1 MKQAK
6 STASKT
12 PRGAGLLGVPSSGGS
27 PLRVSS
33 TPVSS
38 TRGSTLGA
46 SHQEAQTPLQKAID
60 QYLIHL
66 RVERGSSEHT
76 IASYARDL
84 RRYSAYMATLGV
96 IDPERITTA
105 QVRSFMRELAA
116 PTVPLAGFV
125 AGFDVGFD
133 AGEKNNQNAQEAQE
147 VQEEAAESLA
157 LMIAS
162 ESGRGVGNGHAG
174 NRRAGKG
181 PVGKGRAGQSKAGE
195 PDKETP
201 TAEGMPSLPLPL
213 GPNSI
218 ARTMAA
224 VRGAHAFWVSAL
236 IVPTDP
242 AAPVTPPKNVK
253 RLPKAVSVEDIQ
265 RLLAVPDRETATG
278 LRNRAILEF
287 LYATG
292 ARVSE
297 MLNADIDDVHFEG
310 TLTDEDGNQI
320 TLPGYVRLFGKGNK
334 ERLVPIGSYAQ
345 KAIQDYLVR
354 ARPSLVAHGKGTAA
368 LFVNGRGGRLGRQ
381 GAWLI
386 LKEAA
391 EAAGLSSDFSP
402 HSMRHSFA
410 THLLQ
415 GGADIRVVQELL
427 GHASIATTQVYTK
440 VTPEGLVE
448 VYRMAHPRAH
458 ERG

>member
-12 PRGAGLLGVPSSGGS
+12 PRGAGLLGAPSSAGS
-27 PLRVSS
+27 SVQGSS
-33 TPVSS
+33 AL
-38 TRGSTLGA
+38 GS

-116 PTVPLAGFV
+116 PTVPLAGFE
-125 AGFDVGFD
+125 

-162 ESGRGVGNGHAG
+162 ESGRGAGNG
-174 NRRAGKG
+174 RAGKG
-181 PVGKGRAGQSKAGE
+181 RVGNGRAGQSKAGE
-195 PDKETP
+195 SDKETP
-201 TAEGMPSLPLPL
+201 TAEGTPNLPLPL

-354 ARPSLVAHGKGTAA
+354 ARPSLVAHGKGTTA

-440 VTPEGLVE
+440 VTPEGLME

>member
-1 MKQAK
+1 MAQPALKGA
-6 STASKT
+6 T
-12 PRGAGLLGVPSSGGS
+12 PAVEGTG
-27 PLRVSS
+27 
-33 TPVSS
+33 
-38 TRGSTLGA
+38 
-46 SHQEAQTPLQKAID
+46 EQTPLERAID
-60 QYLIHL
+60 QYLVHL
-66 RVERGSSEHT
+66 RVERGSSENT

-84 RRYSAYMATLGV
+84 RRYAAYLSTLGV

-116 PTVPLAGFV
+116 PTVPLPGLAAPVKKQPGEENSV
-125 AGFDVGFD
+125 D
-133 AGEKNNQNAQEAQE
+133 A
-147 VQEEAAESLA
+147 EEAAESLA
-157 LMIAS
+157 VLIAADG
-162 ESGRGVGNGHAG
+162 GRGTE
-174 NRRAGKG
+174 
-181 PVGKGRAGQSKAGE
+181 PGE
-195 PDKETP
+195 RGERGSG
-201 TAEGMPSLPLPL
+201 EGSIPLPL

-224 VRGAHAFWVSAL
+224 VRGAHAFWVSAFL
-236 IVPTDP
+236 VEKDP
-242 AAPVTPPKNVK
+242 AATVTPPKNVK
-253 RLPKAVSVEDIQ
+253 RLPKAITVEQMQ
-265 RLLAVPDRETATG
+265 RLLAVPDRDTPIG

-297 MLNADIDDVHFEG
+297 MLNADIDDVHSEE
-310 TLTDEDGNQI
+310 TLTDEDGNDI
-320 TLPGYVRLFGKGNK
+320 TLPGYVRLFGKGSK
-334 ERLVPIGSYAQ
+334 ERLVPLGNYAH

-354 ARPSLVAHGKGTAA
+354 GRPALVAHGKGTAA

-391 EAAGLSSDFSP
+391 EAAGLSADFSP

-440 VTPEGLVE
+440 VTPEGLME

>member
-6 STASKT
+6 STVSKT
-12 PRGAGLLGVPSSGGS
+12 SRGAGLLGVPSSAGS
-27 PLRVSS
+27 SVLGSS
-33 TPVSS
+33 S
-38 TRGSTLGA
+38 RGSSALGS
-46 SHQEAQTPLQKAID
+46 SHQEAQTPLQRAID

-116 PTVPLAGFV
+116 PTVPLAGFEV
-125 AGFDVGFD
+125 
-133 AGEKNNQNAQEAQE
+133 GEKNKQNAQESQE
-147 VQEEAAESLA
+147 AQEEAAESLA

-162 ESGRGVGNGHAG
+162 ESGRGTGN
-174 NRRAGKG
+174 
-181 PVGKGRAGQSKAGE
+181 GRAGQSKAGAPE
-195 PDKETP
+195 KETP
-201 TAEGMPSLPLPL
+201 TAEGAPGLPLPL

-368 LFVNGRGGRLGRQ
+368 LFVNGRGSRLGRQ

-440 VTPEGLVE
+440 VTPEGLME

>member
-6 STASKT
+6 SMVSKA
-12 PRGAGLLGVPSSGGS
+12 PRGAGLLGVPSSAGS
-27 PLRVSS
+27 SALGSS
-33 TPVSS
+33 S
-38 TRGSTLGA
+38 RGSSSMGS

-66 RVERGSSEHT
+66 RVERGSSENT

-116 PTVPLAGFV
+116 PTVPLAGF
-125 AGFDVGFD
+125 D
-133 AGEKNNQNAQEAQE
+133 AGEKNNQNAQEAQAA
-147 VQEEAAESLA
+147 QEEAAESLA

-162 ESGRGVGNGHAG
+162 ESGRGAGNG
-174 NRRAGKG
+174 RAGKRG
-181 PVGKGRAGQSKAGE
+181 AGKQEKTGE
-195 PDKETP
+195 PETP
-201 TAEGMPSLPLPL
+201 TAESAPSLPLPL

-278 LRNRAILEF
+278 LRNRAMLEF

-354 ARPSLVAHGKGTAA
+354 GRPSLVAHGKGTAA

-440 VTPEGLVE
+440 VTPEGLME

>member
-6 STASKT
+6 STVSKT
-12 PRGAGLLGVPSSGGS
+12 SRGAGLLGMPSSAGS
-27 PLRVSS
+27 SA
-33 TPVSS
+33 
-38 TRGSTLGA
+38 LGF
-46 SHQEAQTPLQKAID
+46 SHQEAQTPLQRAID

-125 AGFDVGFD
+125 AGFE

-147 VQEEAAESLA
+147 AQEEAAESLA
-157 LMIAS
+157 LIIAS
-162 ESGRGVGNGHAG
+162 ESERGTGNG
-174 NRRAGKG
+174 RA
-181 PVGKGRAGQSKAGE
+181 GKGRAGQPEKAGDPE
-195 PDKETP
+195 KETP
-201 TAEGMPSLPLPL
+201 VAEGAPNLPLPL

-368 LFVNGRGGRLGRQ
+368 LFVNGRGSRLGRQ

-440 VTPEGLVE
+440 VTPEGLME

>member
-6 STASKT
+6 STVSKT
-12 PRGAGLLGVPSSGGS
+12 SRGAGLLGAPSSAGS
-27 PLRVSS
+27 SVLGSS
-33 TPVSS
+33 ALGSS
-38 TRGSTLGA
+38 SLGA
-46 SHQEAQTPLQKAID
+46 SHQEAQTPLQRAIE

-125 AGFDVGFD
+125 AGFE
-133 AGEKNNQNAQEAQE
+133 AGEKDNQNAREARE
-147 VQEEAAESLA
+147 AQEEAAESLA

-162 ESGRGVGNGHAG
+162 ESGRGAG
-174 NRRAGKG
+174 NARAGN
-181 PVGKGRAGQSKAGE
+181 GRAGQSKAGAPE
-195 PDKETP
+195 QETP
-201 TAEGMPSLPLPL
+201 TAEGAPSLPLPL

-354 ARPSLVAHGKGTAA
+354 GRPALVAHGKGTAA

-440 VTPEGLVE
+440 VTPEGLME

>member
-12 PRGAGLLGVPSSGGS
+12 FCGASLLGVSSFAGS
-27 PLRVSS
+27 SVLGS
-33 TPVSS
+33 
-38 TRGSTLGA
+38 STLGS
-46 SHQEAQTPLQKAID
+46 SHQEGQTPLQKAID

-76 IASYARDL
+76 IASYGRDL
-84 RRYSAYMATLGV
+84 RRYSAYMVTLGV

-116 PTVPLAGFV
+116 PTVPLAGFEV
-125 AGFDVGFD
+125 
-133 AGEKNNQNAQEAQE
+133 GEKNTQNAQESQEAQE
-147 VQEEAAESLA
+147 EVAESLA

-162 ESGRGVGNGHAG
+162 ESGRGTGNGGAG
-174 NRRAGKG
+174 NARS
-181 PVGKGRAGQSKAGE
+181 GQPEKAGAPE
-195 PDKETP
+195 KEMP
-201 TAEGMPSLPLPL
+201 TAEGVPSLPLPL

-224 VRGAHAFWVSAL
+224 VRGVHAFWVSAL

-265 RLLAVPDRETATG
+265 RLLAVPDCETATG

-310 TLTDEDGNQI
+310 TLTDEDSNQI
-320 TLPGYVRLFGKGNK
+320 ILPGYVRLFGKGNK

-354 ARPSLVAHGKGTAA
+354 ARPTFVAHGKGTAA

-440 VTPEGLVE
+440 VTPEGLME

>member
-6 STASKT
+6 STVSKT
-12 PRGAGLLGVPSSGGS
+12 SRGAGLLGVPSSAGS
-27 PLRVSS
+27 SA
-33 TPVSS
+33 
-38 TRGSTLGA
+38 LGF

-125 AGFDVGFD
+125 AGFE
-133 AGEKNNQNAQEAQE
+133 AGEKNKQNAQEA
-147 VQEEAAESLA
+147 QEEAAESLA
-157 LMIAS
+157 LIIAS
-162 ESGRGVGNGHAG
+162 ESGRGTGNGRAG
-174 NRRAGKG
+174 NGRA
-181 PVGKGRAGQSKAGE
+181 GKGRAGQPEKAGAPE
-195 PDKETP
+195 KETP
-201 TAEGMPSLPLPL
+201 TAEGAPNLPLPL

-368 LFVNGRGGRLGRQ
+368 LFVNGRGSRLGRQ

-440 VTPEGLVE
+440 VTPEGLME

>member
-6 STASKT
+6 NTASKT
-12 PRGAGLLGVPSSGGS
+12 SRGAGLLGVTSSAGS
-27 PLRVSS
+27 SVL
-33 TPVSS
+33 
-38 TRGSTLGA
+38 GS
-46 SHQEAQTPLQKAID
+46 SHQEAQTPLQNAID

-84 RRYSAYMATLGV
+84 RRYSAYMATLGI

-116 PTVPLAGFV
+116 PTVPLAGFE
-125 AGFDVGFD
+125 
-133 AGEKNNQNAQEAQE
+133 AGEKSNQNAQESQE
-147 VQEEAAESLA
+147 AQEEAAESLA

-162 ESGRGVGNGHAG
+162 ELGRGTGNG
-174 NRRAGKG
+174 RA
-181 PVGKGRAGQSKAGE
+181 GKGRAGQPEKAGAPE
-195 PDKETP
+195 KETP
-201 TAEGMPSLPLPL
+201 TAEGAPNLPLPL

-391 EAAGLSSDFSP
+391 EAAGFSSDFSP

-440 VTPEGLVE
+440 VTPEGLME

>member
-6 STASKT
+6 STVSKT
-12 PRGAGLLGVPSSGGS
+12 SRGAGLLGVPSSAGS
-27 PLRVSS
+27 SVLGSS
-33 TPVSS
+33 ALGSS
-38 TRGSTLGA
+38 ALGSSSLGA
-46 SHQEAQTPLQKAID
+46 SHQEAQTPLQRAIE

-116 PTVPLAGFV
+116 PTVPLAGFE
-125 AGFDVGFD
+125 
-133 AGEKNNQNAQEAQE
+133 AGEKNNQNAQESREA
-147 VQEEAAESLA
+147 QEEAAESLA

-162 ESGRGVGNGHAG
+162 ESGRGA
-174 NRRAGKG
+174 
-181 PVGKGRAGQSKAGE
+181 GKGRAGQPEKAGAPE
-195 PDKETP
+195 KETP
-201 TAEGMPSLPLPL
+201 TAEGAPNLPLPL

-440 VTPEGLVE
+440 VTPEGLME

>member
-1 MKQAK
+1 MKQTK
-6 STASKT
+6 STVSKA
-12 PRGAGLLGVPSSGGS
+12 PRGAGLLGVTSSAGS
-27 PLRVSS
+27 SVLGSS
-33 TPVSS
+33 ALDSS
-38 TRGSTLGA
+38 SLGA
-46 SHQEAQTPLQKAID
+46 FHQEAQTPLQKAVD

-116 PTVPLAGFV
+116 PTVPLAGFE
-125 AGFDVGFD
+125 
-133 AGEKNNQNAQEAQE
+133 AGEKNKQNAQEFQE

-162 ESGRGVGNGHAG
+162 ESGRGT
-174 NRRAGKG
+174 
-181 PVGKGRAGQSKAGE
+181 GKGRAGQPEKAGAPE
-195 PDKETP
+195 KETP
-201 TAEGMPSLPLPL
+201 TAEGAPSLPLPL

-368 LFVNGRGGRLGRQ
+368 LFVNGRGSRLGRQ

-440 VTPEGLVE
+440 VTPEGLME

>member
-6 STASKT
+6 STASKA
-12 PRGAGLLGVPSSGGS
+12 PRGAGLLGVPSSAGS
-27 PLRVSS
+27 SVLGSS
-33 TPVSS
+33 ALGSS
-38 TRGSTLGA
+38 SRGSSALGA
-46 SHQEAQTPLQKAID
+46 SHQEAQTPLQRAIN

-116 PTVPLAGFV
+116 PTVPLAGFE
-125 AGFDVGFD
+125 
-133 AGEKNNQNAQEAQE
+133 AGEKHNQNAQESQEAQD
-147 VQEEAAESLA
+147 EAAESLA

-162 ESGRGVGNGHAG
+162 ESGRGTGNG
-174 NRRAGKG
+174 RT
-181 PVGKGRAGQSKAGE
+181 GKGRAGQSKAGAPE
-195 PDKETP
+195 KETP
-201 TAEGMPSLPLPL
+201 TAEGAPNLPLPL

-368 LFVNGRGGRLGRQ
+368 LFVNGRGSRLGRQ

-410 THLLQ
+410 THLLK

-440 VTPEGLVE
+440 VTPEGLME

>member
-6 STASKT
+6 STVSKT
-12 PRGAGLLGVPSSGGS
+12 SRGAGLLGAPSSAGS
-27 PLRVSS
+27 SVLDSS
-33 TPVSS
+33 S
-38 TRGSTLGA
+38 RGSSALDSSSLGA
-46 SHQEAQTPLQKAID
+46 FHQEAQTPLQKAVD

-116 PTVPLAGFV
+116 PTVPLAGF
-125 AGFDVGFD
+125 D
-133 AGEKNNQNAQEAQE
+133 AGEKNKQNAQESQE
-147 VQEEAAESLA
+147 AQEEAAESLA

-162 ESGRGVGNGHAG
+162 ESGRGTGN
-174 NRRAGKG
+174 
-181 PVGKGRAGQSKAGE
+181 GRAGQSEKAGDPE
-195 PDKETP
+195 KETP
-201 TAEGMPSLPLPL
+201 TAEGVPSLPLPL

-265 RLLAVPDRETATG
+265 RLLALPDRETATG

-310 TLTDEDGNQI
+310 TLTDEEGNQI

-440 VTPEGLVE
+440 VTPEGLME

>member
-6 STASKT
+6 STASKA
-12 PRGAGLLGVPSSGGS
+12 PRGAGLLGATSSAGS
-27 PLRVSS
+27 SVLGSS
-33 TPVSS
+33 S
-38 TRGSTLGA
+38 RGSSALGA
-46 SHQEAQTPLQKAID
+46 SHQEAQTPLQRAIE

-125 AGFDVGFD
+125 AGFET
-133 AGEKNNQNAQEAQE
+133 GEKNNQNAQEAQE

-162 ESGRGVGNGHAG
+162 ESGRGAGTGRAGNG
-174 NRRAGKG
+174 RAGKG
-181 PVGKGRAGQSKAGE
+181 GVGNGRAGQSKAGE

-201 TAEGMPSLPLPL
+201 TAEGTPSLPLPL

-440 VTPEGLVE
+440 VTPEGLME

>member
-1 MKQAK
+1 MKQTK
-6 STASKT
+6 STVSKT
-12 PRGAGLLGVPSSGGS
+12 SRGAGLLGVPSSAGS
-27 PLRVSS
+27 SVLGSS
-33 TPVSS
+33 ALDSS
-38 TRGSTLGA
+38 SRGS

-84 RRYSAYMATLGV
+84 RRYSTYMATLGV

-125 AGFDVGFD
+125 AGFD
-133 AGEKNNQNAQEAQE
+133 AGEKNNQNAKESQEA
-147 VQEEAAESLA
+147 QEEAAESLA

-162 ESGRGVGNGHAG
+162 ESGRGTGNG
-174 NRRAGKG
+174 RA
-181 PVGKGRAGQSKAGE
+181 GKGRAGKGHTGQPEKAGAPE
-195 PDKETP
+195 KETP
-201 TAEGMPSLPLPL
+201 TAEGAPNLPLPL

-265 RLLAVPDRETATG
+265 RLLAVPDHETATG

-297 MLNADIDDVHFEG
+297 MLNADIDDVHSEE
-310 TLTDEDGNQI
+310 TLTDEDGNDI
-320 TLPGYVRLFGKGNK
+320 TLPGYVRLFGKGSK
-334 ERLVPIGSYAQ
+334 ERLVPLGNYAH

-354 ARPSLVAHGKGTAA
+354 GRPALVAHGKGTAA

-391 EAAGLSSDFSP
+391 EAAGLSADFSP

-440 VTPEGLVE
+440 VTPEGLME

>member
-6 STASKT
+6 STVSKT
-12 PRGAGLLGVPSSGGS
+12 SRGAGLLGVPSSAGS
-27 PLRVSS
+27 SVLGSS
-33 TPVSS
+33 S
-38 TRGSTLGA
+38 RGSSALGS
-46 SHQEAQTPLQKAID
+46 SHQEAQTPLQRAID

-116 PTVPLAGFV
+116 PTVPLAGFEV
-125 AGFDVGFD
+125 
-133 AGEKNNQNAQEAQE
+133 GEKNKQNAQESQE
-147 VQEEAAESLA
+147 AQEEAAESLA

-162 ESGRGVGNGHAG
+162 ESGRGTGN
-174 NRRAGKG
+174 
-181 PVGKGRAGQSKAGE
+181 GRAGQSKAGAPE
-195 PDKETP
+195 KETP
-201 TAEGMPSLPLPL
+201 TAEGAPGLPLPL

-440 VTPEGLVE
+440 VTPEGLME

>member
-12 PRGAGLLGVPSSGGS
+12 PRGAGLLGAPSSVGS
-27 PLRVSS
+27 SVQGSS
-33 TPVSS
+33 AL
-38 TRGSTLGA
+38 GS

-116 PTVPLAGFV
+116 PTVPLAGFE
-125 AGFDVGFD
+125 
-133 AGEKNNQNAQEAQE
+133 AGEKNNQNAQDTQEA
-147 VQEEAAESLA
+147 QEEAAESLA

-162 ESGRGVGNGHAG
+162 ESGRGTGNKRAGNG
-174 NRRAGKG
+174 RAGKRR
-181 PVGKGRAGQSKAGE
+181 VGNGRAGQSKAGE
-195 PDKETP
+195 SEKETP
-201 TAEGMPSLPLPL
+201 TAEGTPSLPLPL

-440 VTPEGLVE
+440 VTPEGLME

>member
-6 STASKT
+6 SMASKT
-12 PRGAGLLGVPSSGGS
+12 SRGAGLLGVPSSAGS
-27 PLRVSS
+27 SALGSS
-33 TPVSS
+33 S
-38 TRGSTLGA
+38 RGSSALGA
-46 SHQEAQTPLQKAID
+46 SHQEGQTPLQRAIE

-76 IASYARDL
+76 IASYTRDL

-116 PTVPLAGFV
+116 PTVPLAGFE
-125 AGFDVGFD
+125 
-133 AGEKNNQNAQEAQE
+133 AGEKHNQNEQDA
-147 VQEEAAESLA
+147 QEEAAESLA

-162 ESGRGVGNGHAG
+162 ESGRGAS
-174 NRRAGKG
+174 
-181 PVGKGRAGQSKAGE
+181 KGRAGQGNTGQPE
-195 PDKETP
+195 KETP
-201 TAEGMPSLPLPL
+201 TAEGSPSLPLPL

-278 LRNRAILEF
+278 LRNRAMLEF

-354 ARPSLVAHGKGTAA
+354 GRPALVAHGKGTAA
-368 LFVNGRGGRLGRQ
+368 LFVNGRGSRLGRQ

-440 VTPEGLVE
+440 VTPEGLME

>member
-1 MKQAK
+1 MAQPALKG
-6 STASKT
+6 TT
-12 PRGAGLLGVPSSGGS
+12 PAVEGG
-27 PLRVSS
+27 R
-33 TPVSS
+33 
-38 TRGSTLGA
+38 
-46 SHQEAQTPLQKAID
+46 EQTPLERAID
-60 QYLIHL
+60 QYLVHL
-66 RVERGSSEHT
+66 RVERGSSENT

-84 RRYSAYMATLGV
+84 RRYAAYLSALGV
-96 IDPERITTA
+96 IDPERVTTA

-116 PTVPLAGFV
+116 PTVPLLGLAVPAKKQPGEE
-125 AGFDVGFD
+125 D
-133 AGEKNNQNAQEAQE
+133 AADA
-147 VQEEAAESLA
+147 EEAAESLA
-157 LMIAS
+157 VLIAA
-162 ESGRGVGNGHAG
+162 EGGRGTEPGERG
-174 NRRAGKG
+174 NR
-181 PVGKGRAGQSKAGE
+181 
-195 PDKETP
+195 
-201 TAEGMPSLPLPL
+201 EGNIPLPL

-224 VRGAHAFWVSAL
+224 VRGAHAFWVSAFL
-236 IVPTDP
+236 VEKDP
-242 AAPVTPPKNVK
+242 AATVTPPKNVK
-253 RLPKAVSVEDIQ
+253 RLPKAITMEQMQ
-265 RLLAVPDRETATG
+265 RLLAVPDRDTPIG

-297 MLNADIDDVHFEG
+297 MLNADIDDVHSEE
-310 TLTDEDGNQI
+310 TLTDEDGNDI
-320 TLPGYVRLFGKGNK
+320 TLPGYVRLFGKGSK
-334 ERLVPIGSYAQ
+334 ERLVPLGNYAH

-354 ARPSLVAHGKGTAA
+354 GRPALVAHGKGTAA

-391 EAAGLSSDFSP
+391 EAAGLSADFSP

-440 VTPEGLVE
+440 VTPEGLME

>member
-1 MKQAK
+1 VKQAK
-6 STASKT
+6 STVSKT
-12 PRGAGLLGVPSSGGS
+12 FRGAGLLGVTSSAGS
-27 PLRVSS
+27 SVLGSS
-33 TPVSS
+33 A
-38 TRGSTLGA
+38 LGA
-46 SHQEAQTPLQKAID
+46 SHQEAQTPLQRAIE

-116 PTVPLAGFV
+116 PTVPLAGF
-125 AGFDVGFD
+125 D
-133 AGEKNNQNAQEAQE
+133 AGEKNKQNAQESQE
-147 VQEEAAESLA
+147 AQEEAAESLA

-162 ESGRGVGNGHAG
+162 ESGRGTGN
-174 NRRAGKG
+174 
-181 PVGKGRAGQSKAGE
+181 GRAGQPEKAGAPE
-195 PDKETP
+195 KEAP
-201 TAEGMPSLPLPL
+201 TAEGAPNLPLPL

-354 ARPSLVAHGKGTAA
+354 ARPSFVAHGKGTAA

-440 VTPEGLVE
+440 VTPEGLME

>member
-6 STASKT
+6 STVSKT
-12 PRGAGLLGVPSSGGS
+12 SRGAGLLGVPSSAGS
-27 PLRVSS
+27 SA
-33 TPVSS
+33 
-38 TRGSTLGA
+38 LGF
-46 SHQEAQTPLQKAID
+46 SHQEAQTPLQRAID

-125 AGFDVGFD
+125 AGFE

-147 VQEEAAESLA
+147 AQEEAAESLA

-162 ESGRGVGNGHAG
+162 ESGRGTGNGRAG
-174 NRRAGKG
+174 N
-181 PVGKGRAGQSKAGE
+181 GRAGQPETAGVPE
-195 PDKETP
+195 KETP
-201 TAEGMPSLPLPL
+201 TAEEAPSLPLSL

-440 VTPEGLVE
+440 VTPEGLME

>member
-1 MKQAK
+1 MKETK

-12 PRGAGLLGVPSSGGS
+12 PRGAGLLGVSSFVGS
-27 PLRVSS
+27 SVQGSS
-33 TPVSS
+33 AL
-38 TRGSTLGA
+38 GS

-125 AGFDVGFD
+125 AGLE

-147 VQEEAAESLA
+147 IQEEAAESLA

-162 ESGRGVGNGHAG
+162 ESGRGAG
-174 NRRAGKG
+174 NKRAGTGRAGKRR
-181 PVGKGRAGQSKAGE
+181 VGNGRAGQPEKAGE

-201 TAEGMPSLPLPL
+201 TAEGAPSLPLPL

-242 AAPVTPPKNVK
+242 VAPVTPPKNVK

-381 GAWLI
+381 GVWLI

-440 VTPEGLVE
+440 VTPEGLME
-448 VYRMAHPRAH
+448 VYRMAHPRSH

>member
-6 STASKT
+6 STVSKT
-12 PRGAGLLGVPSSGGS
+12 PRGAGLLGVPSSAGS
-27 PLRVSS
+27 SVLGSS
-33 TPVSS
+33 ALDSS
-38 TRGSTLGA
+38 SLGA
-46 SHQEAQTPLQKAID
+46 FHQEAQTPLQKAVD

-116 PTVPLAGFV
+116 PTVPLAGF
-125 AGFDVGFD
+125 D
-133 AGEKNNQNAQEAQE
+133 AGEKNKQNAREARE
-147 VQEEAAESLA
+147 AQEEAAESLA

-162 ESGRGVGNGHAG
+162 ESGRGAG
-174 NRRAGKG
+174 NARAGN
-181 PVGKGRAGQSKAGE
+181 GRAGQSKAGAPE
-195 PDKETP
+195 QETP
-201 TAEGMPSLPLPL
+201 TAEGAPSLPLPL

-218 ARTMAA
+218 ARTIAA

-354 ARPSLVAHGKGTAA
+354 GRPALVAHGKGTAA

-440 VTPEGLVE
+440 VTPEGLME

>member
-12 PRGAGLLGVPSSGGS
+12 PGGAGLLGVPSSVGS
-27 PLRVSS
+27 SV
-33 TPVSS
+33 
-38 TRGSTLGA
+38 RGSSTLGSA
-46 SHQEAQTPLQKAID
+46 HQEAQTPLQKAVD

-125 AGFDVGFD
+125 AGFD
-133 AGEKNNQNAQEAQE
+133 AGEKNNQNVQE
-147 VQEEAAESLA
+147 VQEAHEEAAESLA

-162 ESGRGVGNGHAG
+162 ESGRGAG
-174 NRRAGKG
+174 TGRTGTGRTGSGRAGK
-181 PVGKGRAGQSKAGE
+181 RSAGQSEKAGGPE
-195 PDKETP
+195 QETP
-201 TAEGMPSLPLPL
+201 TAEGVPSLPLPL

-354 ARPSLVAHGKGTAA
+354 GRPSLVAHGEGTAA

-440 VTPEGLVE
+440 VTPEGLME
-448 VYRMAHPRAH
+448 VYSMAHPRAH

>member
-6 STASKT
+6 STVSKT
-12 PRGAGLLGVPSSGGS
+12 SRGAGLLGMPSSAGS
-27 PLRVSS
+27 
-33 TPVSS
+33 
-38 TRGSTLGA
+38 STLGSSGWGSSVLGS
-46 SHQEAQTPLQKAID
+46 SHQEAQTPLQRAID

-84 RRYSAYMATLGV
+84 RRYSTYMATLGV

-125 AGFDVGFD
+125 AGFE
-133 AGEKNNQNAQEAQE
+133 AGEKNKQNAQESQE
-147 VQEEAAESLA
+147 AQEEAAESLA

-162 ESGRGVGNGHAG
+162 ESGRGTGN
-174 NRRAGKG
+174 
-181 PVGKGRAGQSKAGE
+181 GRAGQPEKAGAPE
-195 PDKETP
+195 KEAP
-201 TAEGMPSLPLPL
+201 TAEGAPSLPLPL

-440 VTPEGLVE
+440 VTPEGLME

>member
-6 STASKT
+6 STASKA
-12 PRGAGLLGVPSSGGS
+12 PRGAGQLGVPSSAGS
-27 PLRVSS
+27 SAGL
-33 TPVSS
+33 
-38 TRGSTLGA
+38 GSF
-46 SHQEAQTPLQKAID
+46 HQDAQTPLQKAID

-116 PTVPLAGFV
+116 PTVPLAGF
-125 AGFDVGFD
+125 D
-133 AGEKNNQNAQEAQE
+133 AGEKNSQSAQEA
-147 VQEEAAESLA
+147 QEEAAESLA

-162 ESGRGVGNGHAG
+162 ESGRGTGSG
-174 NRRAGKG
+174 RAGK
-181 PVGKGRAGQSKAGE
+181 KSSGQTEKAGRPEKTGE
-195 PDKETP
+195 PETP
-201 TAEGMPSLPLPL
+201 TAEGAPSLPLPL

-278 LRNRAILEF
+278 LRNRAMLEF

-440 VTPEGLVE
+440 VTPEGLME

>member
-12 PRGAGLLGVPSSGGS
+12 PRGAGLLGAPSSAGS
-27 PLRVSS
+27 SVQGSS
-33 TPVSS
+33 AL
-38 TRGSTLGA
+38 GS

-116 PTVPLAGFV
+116 PTAPLAGFE
-125 AGFDVGFD
+125 
-133 AGEKNNQNAQEAQE
+133 AGEKHNQNVQEARE
-147 VQEEAAESLA
+147 AQEEAAESLA

-162 ESGRGVGNGHAG
+162 ESGRGAGTGRTGNG
-174 NRRAGKG
+174 RAGKG
-181 PVGKGRAGQSKAGE
+181 QARKGRAGQSKAGE

-201 TAEGMPSLPLPL
+201 TAEGAPSLPLPL

-242 AAPVTPPKNVK
+242 AAPVTPPKNIK

-391 EAAGLSSDFSP
+391 EAAGLNSDFSP

-440 VTPEGLVE
+440 VTPEGLME

>member
-6 STASKT
+6 STVSKT
-12 PRGAGLLGVPSSGGS
+12 SRGAGLPGAPSSAGS
-27 PLRVSS
+27 SVLGSS
-33 TPVSS
+33 ALGSS
-38 TRGSTLGA
+38 ALGSSALGA
-46 SHQEAQTPLQKAID
+46 SHQEAQTPLQRAIE

-116 PTVPLAGFV
+116 PTVPLAGFE
-125 AGFDVGFD
+125 
-133 AGEKNNQNAQEAQE
+133 AGEKNNQNAQESREA
-147 VQEEAAESLA
+147 QEEAAESLA

-162 ESGRGVGNGHAG
+162 ESGRGA
-174 NRRAGKG
+174 
-181 PVGKGRAGQSKAGE
+181 GKGRAGQPEKAGAPE
-195 PDKETP
+195 KETP
-201 TAEGMPSLPLPL
+201 TAEGAPNLPLPL

-440 VTPEGLVE
+440 VTPEGLME

>member
-1 MKQAK
+1 
-6 STASKT
+6 
-12 PRGAGLLGVPSSGGS
+12 
-27 PLRVSS
+27 
-33 TPVSS
+33 
-38 TRGSTLGA
+38 
-46 SHQEAQTPLQKAID
+46 
-60 QYLIHL
+60 
-66 RVERGSSEHT
+66 
-76 IASYARDL
+76 
-84 RRYSAYMATLGV
+84 
-96 IDPERITTA
+96 
-105 QVRSFMRELAA
+105 
-116 PTVPLAGFV
+116 
-125 AGFDVGFD
+125 
-133 AGEKNNQNAQEAQE
+133 
-147 VQEEAAESLA
+147 
-157 LMIAS
+157 
-162 ESGRGVGNGHAG
+162 
-174 NRRAGKG
+174 
-181 PVGKGRAGQSKAGE
+181 
-195 PDKETP
+195 
-201 TAEGMPSLPLPL
+201 
-213 GPNSI
+213 
-218 ARTMAA
+218 MAA

-391 EAAGLSSDFSP
+391 EAAGLGADFSP

-440 VTPEGLVE
+440 VTPEGLME

>member
-1 MKQAK
+1 MKQTK
-6 STASKT
+6 STVSKA
-12 PRGAGLLGVPSSGGS
+12 PRGAGLLGVTSSAGS
-27 PLRVSS
+27 SVLGSS
-33 TPVSS
+33 ALDSS
-38 TRGSTLGA
+38 SLGA
-46 SHQEAQTPLQKAID
+46 FHQEAQTPLQKAVD

-116 PTVPLAGFV
+116 PTVPLAGF
-125 AGFDVGFD
+125 D
-133 AGEKNNQNAQEAQE
+133 AGEKNKQNAQESQE
-147 VQEEAAESLA
+147 AQEEAAESLA

-162 ESGRGVGNGHAG
+162 ESGRGTGN
-174 NRRAGKG
+174 
-181 PVGKGRAGQSKAGE
+181 GRAGQPEKAGAPE
-195 PDKETP
+195 KEAP
-201 TAEGMPSLPLPL
+201 TAEGAPNLPLPL

-265 RLLAVPDRETATG
+265 RLLAVPDRETAAG

-440 VTPEGLVE
+440 VTPEGLME

>member
-6 STASKT
+6 STVSKT
-12 PRGAGLLGVPSSGGS
+12 SRGAGLLGAPSSAGS
-27 PLRVSS
+27 SVLDSS
-33 TPVSS
+33 S
-38 TRGSTLGA
+38 RGSSALDSSSLGA
-46 SHQEAQTPLQKAID
+46 SHQDAQTPLQKAID

-66 RVERGSSEHT
+66 RVERGSNEHT

-125 AGFDVGFD
+125 AGFES
-133 AGEKNNQNAQEAQE
+133 GEKNNQNAQEAQE

-162 ESGRGVGNGHAG
+162 ESGRGAGTGRTGNGRAEKGRAG
-174 NRRAGKG
+174 N
-181 PVGKGRAGQSKAGE
+181 GRAGQSKAGAPE
-195 PDKETP
+195 KETP
-201 TAEGMPSLPLPL
+201 TAEGTPSLPLPL

-368 LFVNGRGGRLGRQ
+368 LFVNGRGSRLGRQ

-440 VTPEGLVE
+440 VTPEGLME

>member
-1 MKQAK
+1 MAQPALKGA
-6 STASKT
+6 T
-12 PRGAGLLGVPSSGGS
+12 PAVEGAG
-27 PLRVSS
+27 
-33 TPVSS
+33 
-38 TRGSTLGA
+38 
-46 SHQEAQTPLQKAID
+46 EQTPLERAID
-60 QYLIHL
+60 QYLVHL
-66 RVERGSSEHT
+66 RVERGSSENT

-84 RRYSAYMATLGV
+84 RRYAAYLSTLGV

-116 PTVPLAGFV
+116 PTVPIPGLAAPAKKQPGEENSV
-125 AGFDVGFD
+125 D
-133 AGEKNNQNAQEAQE
+133 A
-147 VQEEAAESLA
+147 EEAAESLA
-157 LMIAS
+157 VLIAAEGGRGTAAGER
-162 ESGRGVGNGHAG
+162 ESG
-174 NRRAGKG
+174 
-181 PVGKGRAGQSKAGE
+181 
-195 PDKETP
+195 
-201 TAEGMPSLPLPL
+201 EGSIPLPL

-278 LRNRAILEF
+278 LRNRAMLEF

-354 ARPSLVAHGKGTAA
+354 GRPSLVAHGKGTAA

-440 VTPEGLVE
+440 VTPEGLME

>member
-6 STASKT
+6 STVSKT
-12 PRGAGLLGVPSSGGS
+12 SRGAGLLGAPSSAGS
-27 PLRVSS
+27 SVLDSS
-33 TPVSS
+33 S
-38 TRGSTLGA
+38 RGSSALDSSSLGA
-46 SHQEAQTPLQKAID
+46 SHQDAQTPLQKAID

-116 PTVPLAGFV
+116 PTVPLAGFE
-125 AGFDVGFD
+125 AGD
-133 AGEKNNQNAQEAQE
+133 KSNQNAQESQE

-162 ESGRGVGNGHAG
+162 ESGRGTGNG
-174 NRRAGKG
+174 RT
-181 PVGKGRAGQSKAGE
+181 GKGRAGQSKAGAPE
-195 PDKETP
+195 KETP
-201 TAEGMPSLPLPL
+201 TAEGAPSLPLPL

-278 LRNRAILEF
+278 LRNRAMLEF

-354 ARPSLVAHGKGTAA
+354 GRPSLVAHGKGTAA
-368 LFVNGRGGRLGRQ
+368 LFVNGRGRRLGRQ

-440 VTPEGLVE
+440 VTPEGLME

>member
-6 STASKT
+6 STVSKT
-12 PRGAGLLGVPSSGGS
+12 PRGAGLLGVPSSAGS
-27 PLRVSS
+27 SMLGSS
-33 TPVSS
+33 A
-38 TRGSTLGA
+38 LGA

-84 RRYSAYMATLGV
+84 RRYSTYMATLGV

-116 PTVPLAGFV
+116 PTVPLAGFE
-125 AGFDVGFD
+125 
-133 AGEKNNQNAQEAQE
+133 AGEKNKQNAQEFQE

-162 ESGRGVGNGHAG
+162 ESGRGT
-174 NRRAGKG
+174 
-181 PVGKGRAGQSKAGE
+181 GKGRAGQPEKAGAPE
-195 PDKETP
+195 KETP
-201 TAEGMPSLPLPL
+201 TAEGAPSLPLPL

-368 LFVNGRGGRLGRQ
+368 LFVNGRGSRLGRQ

-440 VTPEGLVE
+440 VTPEGLME

>member
-6 STASKT
+6 STVSKT
-12 PRGAGLLGVPSSGGS
+12 SRGAGLLGVPSSAGS
-27 PLRVSS
+27 SVLGSS

-38 TRGSTLGA
+38 TRGS
-46 SHQEAQTPLQKAID
+46 SHQEAQTPLQRAID

-125 AGFDVGFD
+125 AGFEV
-133 AGEKNNQNAQEAQE
+133 GEKNSQNAQE
-147 VQEEAAESLA
+147 EATELLA
-157 LMIAS
+157 LMIAA
-162 ESGRGVGNGHAG
+162 ESGRGTGNG
-174 NRRAGKG
+174 RAGKG
-181 PVGKGRAGQSKAGE
+181 PAGKERAGQSKKAGE
-195 PDKETP
+195 SDKETS
-201 TAEGMPSLPLPL
+201 TGEGAPSMPLPL

-224 VRGAHAFWVSAL
+224 VRGAHAFWVSAFM
-236 IVPTDP
+236 VEKDP
-242 AAPVTPPKNVK
+242 AATVTPPKNVK
-253 RLPKAVSVEDIQ
+253 RLPKAITVEQMQ
-265 RLLAVPDRETATG
+265 RLLAVPDRDTPIG

-354 ARPSLVAHGKGTAA
+354 ARPTLVAHGKGTAA
-368 LFVNGRGGRLGRQ
+368 LFVNGRGSRLGRQ

-386 LKEAA
+386 LKEVA
-391 EAAGLSSDFSP
+391 EAAGLSADFSP

-440 VTPEGLVE
+440 VTPEGLME

>member
-6 STASKT
+6 STVSKT
-12 PRGAGLLGVPSSGGS
+12 SRGAGLLGAPSSAGS
-27 PLRVSS
+27 SALGSS
-33 TPVSS
+33 ALDSS
-38 TRGSTLGA
+38 SLGA

-84 RRYSAYMATLGV
+84 RRYSTYMATLGV

-125 AGFDVGFD
+125 AGFE
-133 AGEKNNQNAQEAQE
+133 AGEKDNQNAREARE
-147 VQEEAAESLA
+147 AQEEAAESLA

-162 ESGRGVGNGHAG
+162 ESGRGTGN
-174 NRRAGKG
+174 
-181 PVGKGRAGQSKAGE
+181 GRAGQPEKAGAPE
-195 PDKETP
+195 KEAP
-201 TAEGMPSLPLPL
+201 TAEGAPNLPLPL

-354 ARPSLVAHGKGTAA
+354 GRPALVAHGKGTAA

-440 VTPEGLVE
+440 VTPEGLME

>member
-6 STASKT
+6 STVSKT
-12 PRGAGLLGVPSSGGS
+12 SRGAGLLGAPSSAGS
-27 PLRVSS
+27 SALGSS
-33 TPVSS
+33 ALDSS
-38 TRGSTLGA
+38 SLGA

-84 RRYSAYMATLGV
+84 RRYSTYMATLGV

-125 AGFDVGFD
+125 AGFE
-133 AGEKNNQNAQEAQE
+133 AGEKDNQNVREARE
-147 VQEEAAESLA
+147 AQEEAAESLA

-162 ESGRGVGNGHAG
+162 ESGRGTGN
-174 NRRAGKG
+174 
-181 PVGKGRAGQSKAGE
+181 GRAGQSKAGAPE
-195 PDKETP
+195 QETP
-201 TAEGMPSLPLPL
+201 TAEGAPSLPLPL

-354 ARPSLVAHGKGTAA
+354 GRPALVAHGKGTAA

-440 VTPEGLVE
+440 VTPEGLME

>member
-6 STASKT
+6 STVSKT
-12 PRGAGLLGVPSSGGS
+12 PRGAGLLGVPSSAGS
-27 PLRVSS
+27 SMLGSS
-33 TPVSS
+33 A
-38 TRGSTLGA
+38 LGA
-46 SHQEAQTPLQKAID
+46 SHQEAQTPLQRAIE

-116 PTVPLAGFV
+116 PTVPLAGFE
-125 AGFDVGFD
+125 
-133 AGEKNNQNAQEAQE
+133 AGEKNKQNAQEFQE

-162 ESGRGVGNGHAG
+162 ESGRGT
-174 NRRAGKG
+174 
-181 PVGKGRAGQSKAGE
+181 GKGRAGQPEKAGAPE
-195 PDKETP
+195 KETP
-201 TAEGMPSLPLPL
+201 TAEGAPSLPLPL

-292 ARVSE
+292 ARMSE

-368 LFVNGRGGRLGRQ
+368 LFVNGRGSRLGRQ

-440 VTPEGLVE
+440 VTPEGLME

>member
-12 PRGAGLLGVPSSGGS
+12 PRGAGLLGAPSSAGS
-27 PLRVSS
+27 SVL
-33 TPVSS
+33 
-38 TRGSTLGA
+38 GS

-125 AGFDVGFD
+125 AGFET
-133 AGEKNNQNAQEAQE
+133 GEKNNQNAQEAQE

-162 ESGRGVGNGHAG
+162 ESGRGAG
-174 NRRAGKG
+174 N
-181 PVGKGRAGQSKAGE
+181 KAGE
-195 PDKETP
+195 SDKETP
-201 TAEGMPSLPLPL
+201 TAEGTPSLPLPL

-354 ARPSLVAHGKGTAA
+354 ARPSLVAHGKGTTA

-440 VTPEGLVE
+440 VTPEGLME